1 MTERKKVLIVDDSR
15 TALMMS
21 EMILKDGPF
30 KILTASDGAQAVDVA
45 VSEQPDLI
53 LMDVCMPNKDGFEAL
68 KEIRSREETQA
79 IPVIMVTTR
88 GEAENI
94 ELGYET
100 GCNDY
105 VTKPVNGQE
114 LVSKINNLIDG

>member
-1 MTERKKVLIVDDSR
+1 
-15 TALMMS
+15 MMS

-68 KEIRSREETQA
+68 KEIRTREETQA